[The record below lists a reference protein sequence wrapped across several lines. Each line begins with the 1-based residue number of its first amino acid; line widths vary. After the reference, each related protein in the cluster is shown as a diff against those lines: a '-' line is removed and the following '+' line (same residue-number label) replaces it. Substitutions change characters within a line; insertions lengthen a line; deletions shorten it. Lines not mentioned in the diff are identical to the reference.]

1 MLWGKVVNI
10 LSQFFSVLY
19 SIIGFASSFTSRI
32 NAVEVVL
39 TCYFPE
45 IPKLSGAS
53 RMLGHIKLVSSS
65 LDLTCASSSLHSSEH
80 LQSLKTTKTPMGFRG
95 CLQTPARL
103 WHYPNHGSKFRHLTD
118 HPVSLTGRAAL
129 ADSLVPKEFHVLK
142 NGGVLPLKYFDEK
155 YTTLLEDREK
165 KLRLFPSI
173 QPSGR
178 LEVIQLMLIRVTG
191 PSQLHSAL
199 ELMKVEQNIYNVVFH
214 ELIWQVS
221 VDCVE
226 RGQLLSKLR
235 QRYVSLLERI
245 PEQMKT
251 LCKQMMA
258 QRLVS
263 RHITE
268 ELLYFKETVEQL
280 ASELYE
286 VREHDHK
293 VTKEAEKNQEELAAD
308 MQEAKANANLLEEY
322 QQLYEL
328 QRRRLEEQVLLLAR
342 ERGVCSSAAYDLAL
356 KVGIIDR
363 DQLTLVRRLHVS
375 EKTLTNVLKH
385 FIVLLASK
393 VGTCL

>member
-1 MLWGKVVNI
+1 
-10 LSQFFSVLY
+10 
-19 SIIGFASSFTSRI
+19 R
-32 NAVEVVL
+32 
-39 TCYFPE
+39 
-45 IPKLSGAS
+45 
-53 RMLGHIKLVSSS
+53 
-65 LDLTCASSSLHSSEH
+65 
-80 LQSLKTTKTPMGFRG
+80 
-95 CLQTPARL
+95 
-103 WHYPNHGSKFRHLTD
+103 
-118 HPVSLTGRAAL
+118 
-129 ADSLVPKEFHVLK
+129 
-142 NGGVLPLKYFDEK
+142 
-155 YTTLLEDREK
+155 
-165 KLRLFPSI
+165 

-191 PSQLHSAL
+191 PSQVDNSL
-199 ELMKVEQNIYNVVFH
+199 VEQNIYNVVFH

-226 RGQLLSKLR
+226 RGQLLSKLRSSLEGVFRWCKRDLCFQVNTLFYSFYCR

-280 ASELYE
+280 ARSESCLMLRNYLYALSL
-286 VREHDHK
+286 V
-293 VTKEAEKNQEELAAD
+293 Q
-308 MQEAKANANLLEEY
+308 Y

-356 KVGIIDR
+356 KDTGDLADLQEETEQFRERLGRIGAEIERSEESSWGKLQIVCSSLNKQLQYFHSNAKRRPRAVQRGSAPRADGKLRNTASLQEHWTELGQTVLSRHQDSAGALPPQHAALAEINQRARELHQQYNTRISGNNEREKRRNGAIIGWTPAWQKVNSRLSEALIVSCDLNKGLGSTAQTYDPKLLQPVNSRKR
-363 DQLTLVRRLHVS
+363 DSSL
-375 EKTLTNVLKH
+375 
-385 FIVLLASK
+385 F
-393 VGTCL
+393 